1 LYVRNKL
8 GYEKKVKYLFYVA
21 KVMKLFISNNLS
33 GLNRTASEQSIV
45 KRTAGKREKM
55 TKTL

>member
-8 GYEKKVKYLFYVA
+8 GYEKKIKYLFYVA

-33 GLNRTASEQSIV
+33 GLNRTASELYNI
-45 KRTAGKREKM
+45 KLRFK
-55 TKTL
+55 KTERYFSE